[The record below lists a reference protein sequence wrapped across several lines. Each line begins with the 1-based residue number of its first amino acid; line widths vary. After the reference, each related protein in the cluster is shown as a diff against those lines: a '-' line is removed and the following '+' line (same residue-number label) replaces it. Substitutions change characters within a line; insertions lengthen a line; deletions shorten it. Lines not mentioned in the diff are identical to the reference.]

1 MDNLKTCF
9 VICPIGQED
18 TETRT
23 RSDAVFEHILKP
35 IAEQKQYNLKRADK
49 IYQPDTIT
57 ETIINELN
65 TSDLV
70 IADITEANP
79 NVYYELGYRTA
90 LKKPIIQIA
99 RKNTQLPF
107 DISTKRTYFYDETDL
122 SEVANF
128 KTLLLMIIDNIEE
141 NLKNKTNISS
151 KSSFG
156 ETIAERFFENMISNP
171 DKIDEYAN
179 FIEKISNIN
188 KNKN

>member
-9 VICPIGQED
+9 VICPIGQENSD
-18 TETRT
+18 TRT
-23 RSDAVFEHILKP
+23 RSNTVYEHILKP
-35 IAEQKQYNLKRADK
+35 VADQKQYTLKRADK
-49 IYQPDTIT
+49 IYQADTIT
-57 ETIINELN
+57 ETVINELN

-107 DISTKRTYFYDETDL
+107 DISTKRTYFYDETNL
-122 SEVANF
+122 SDSENF
-128 KTLLLMIIDNIEE
+128 KTMLLMIIDNIED

-151 KSSFG
+151 KSSSFG
-156 ETIAERFFENMISNP
+156 DTFAEKFFENMLSNP

-179 FIEKISNIN
+179 FIEKISTIT
-188 KNKN
+188 K